1 MFLFKLKLSKNN
13 FINYLAI
20 VCPETLRAVRSKRG
34 CGRRA
39 AVSGLRQRPVDG
51 GFRPRPVP
59 GALPCE
65 RRTPT
70 ASIYTTERLPSY
82 TSPPTPCHRVHTHG
96 AAAEWL
102 SIVHRRPEESPRTD
116 RRECNGPTGRSMR
129 PARPHLEVSVGAL
142 SGRPT
147 IRRGGAWR
155 YRLVLAIQYAR
166 GEPAQA
172 GLDIMGLTCEG
183 EVTNFLIFFFLV
195 IENH

>member
-116 RRECNGPTGRSMR
+116 RRECNR
-129 PARPHLEVSVGAL
+129 PNGSFDAPRPPAFGSECRRPFGAPHDPQGGCVAL
-142 SGRPT
+142 STGPSYTVCQGRT
-147 IRRGGAWR
+147 RASGS
-155 YRLVLAIQYAR
+155 
-166 GEPAQA
+166 
-172 GLDIMGLTCEG
+172 
-183 EVTNFLIFFFLV
+183 
-195 IENH
+195 